1 MVEESPLQIGDIF
14 KVVVFTDDEMIFY
27 NASGDAYR
35 THHLCHGGTLRENDL
50 FVVKTINPIN
60 GAIASERVTDGKPDG
75 ATCIV
80 FDPSRVATP

>member
-1 MVEESPLQIGDIF
+1 MF

-27 NASGDAYR
+27 RASGDAYYR
-35 THHLCHGGTLRENDL
+35 THHLVHGGTLREHDL

-60 GAIASERVTDGKPDG
+60 GAIASERMTNGKPDR